1 MKLNN
6 NVIVLNQNISLYVM
20 CTTSIL
26 STKISFIIKINSN
39 LQR

>member
-1 MKLNN
+1 MKLNH
-6 NVIVLNQNISLYVM
+6 NVIVLKQNISLYVM
-20 CTTSIL
+20 CTIL